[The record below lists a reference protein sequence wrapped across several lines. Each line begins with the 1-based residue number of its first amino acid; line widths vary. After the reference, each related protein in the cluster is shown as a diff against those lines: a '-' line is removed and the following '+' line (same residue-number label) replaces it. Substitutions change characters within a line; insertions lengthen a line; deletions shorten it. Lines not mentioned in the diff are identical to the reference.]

1 MRTLSAAGQTFE
13 TESQDSYDDL
23 EETMKAFWGVIS
35 LEGDEAHGKFQQSR
49 VETRADSS
57 V

>member
-1 MRTLSAAGQTFE
+1 MRTLSAASQTFE

-49 VETRADSS
+49 VEKRADSS